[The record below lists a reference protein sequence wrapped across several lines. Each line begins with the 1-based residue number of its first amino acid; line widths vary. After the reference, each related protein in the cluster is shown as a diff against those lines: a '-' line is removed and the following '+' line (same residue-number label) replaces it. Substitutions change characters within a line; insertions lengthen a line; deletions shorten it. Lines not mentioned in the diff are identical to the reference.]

1 MRKVT
6 KKWLMIDT
14 GHCLRIKKLKKGSMV
29 EIHIKIS
36 LKKKKQI
43 IKRYGNNTHKI
54 SLKKTNNK
62 RSNP

>member
-1 MRKVT
+1 
-6 KKWLMIDT
+6 
-14 GHCLRIKKLKKGSMV
+14 MV

-62 RSNP
+62 RNNRWKNGKKLFQQCVEKNKIKRWAKNC